1 MTNTFAQSLLVPVDF
16 TERSMH
22 ALSYASE
29 IAKKND
35 AMVHL
40 LHVLDERTEPDQN
53 AIDNARK
60 KLTDFAHQQQELLD
74 INMIPNVIKGNIF
87 ISIGE
92 TAKKIGAQ
100 LIIMGIHG
108 IHGIQFIIG
117 SFAARVILGSP
128 VPVLLT
134 NGSKKFDGFKNIV
147 LPFDANLKMDHLVT
161 KTIELG
167 IINNSTIHLF
177 SQNRKQGFLT
187 AWEYKNKINNTLD
200 RIKKAGLKCH
210 NTVLEGETDD
220 YDLSILKYA
229 ENIDADLIM
238 VTSQNQHNSKE
249 YIIMETGISLMDKS
263 KTPLFFLNPT
273 N

>member
-1 MTNTFAQSLLVPVDF
+1 MTNKFAQSLLVPVDF
-16 TERSMH
+16 TERSLH
-22 ALSYASE
+22 ALNYASE
-29 IAKKND
+29 IAKKHD
-35 AMVHL
+35 GMVHL
-40 LHVLDERTEPDQN
+40 LHILDERTDPDQN
-53 AIDNARK
+53 TIETARK
-60 KLTDFAHQQQELLD
+60 KLTDFAHQQQDRLD
-74 INMIPNVIKGNIF
+74 INIIPNVVKGNIF

-92 TAKKIGAQ
+92 TAKKVGAQ

-117 SFAARVILGSP
+117 SFAARVILGSS

-147 LPFDANLKMDHLVT
+147 LPFDANLKMDHLVS

-167 IINNSTIHLF
+167 LINNSTIHLF
-177 SQNRKQGFLT
+177 SQNKKQGFLT
-187 AWEYKNKINNTLD
+187 SWEYKKKINTTLE
-200 RIKKAGLKCH
+200 RIKKAELKCQ
-210 NTVLEGETDD
+210 NIVLEGDSDD

-263 KTPLFFLNPT
+263 KTPLFFLNPE